1 MGPLIEGELALSS
14 GVLIATAVG
23 MGNPH
28 CVIFTEQQLDALP
41 FETWGAEIERHPR
54 FPHRTNVQLAR
65 VMSRASV
72 EIRIWE
78 RGAGYTLASGSSSCA
93 VAAAGVRTGRLDPG
107 RIEVRM
113 PGGTLHVSVADQ
125 GIRLEGPV
133 EPVGRIELAPTWLA
147 ARGVR

>member
-1 MGPLIEGELALSS
+1 
-14 GVLIATAVG
+14 

-28 CVIFTEQQLDALP
+28 CVIFTEQALDSLP
-41 FETWGAEIERHPR
+41 FERWGAEIERHPR

-65 VMSRASV
+65 VIDRATV

-107 RIEVRM
+107 RIQVRM
-113 PGGTLHVSVADQ
+113 PGGELAVSVGD
-125 GIRLEGPV
+125 GEIRLEGPV
-133 EPVGRIELAPTWLA
+133 EAVGRVVLEPSWLA
-147 ARGVR
+147 ARGVSE